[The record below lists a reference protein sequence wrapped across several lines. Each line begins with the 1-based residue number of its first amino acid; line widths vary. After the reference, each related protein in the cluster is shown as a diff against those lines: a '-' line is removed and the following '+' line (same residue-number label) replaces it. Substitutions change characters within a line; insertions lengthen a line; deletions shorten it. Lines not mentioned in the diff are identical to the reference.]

1 MRKVC
6 VDVSADKISIPAP
19 RKVSVDKTPIPA
31 PQKVSVDKIQIRG
44 SAKS

>member
-6 VDVSADKISIPAP
+6 VDVSVDKIYIPAT
-19 RKVSVDKTPIPA
+19 RKISVDKTPIPA
-31 PQKVSVDKIQIRG
+31 PRKVSVDKIQIRG